1 MPKYDWSCREHRHL
15 ARARKLAISHADGHI
30 GYIKH
35 SEFYQAE
42 VYFPELGSGTTRTYS
57 QGSSL
62 VTILDKT
69 YEEATAQ
76 GGATNMNAL
85 YEVTKEDGSKVF
97 ATKMAEKSKTLWVME
112 IKGTGEFV
120 AVETTNIQEVVP
132 YTIQVKSV
140 SNGGEGGHYEAE
152 EGKFAVNNILVLNNG
167 NIVTV
172 VRLDTK
178 QKGVSELKATGRI
191 NVTPL

>member
-1 MPKYDWSCREHRHL
+1 MPRYNWNSSDDRYL
-15 ARARKLAISHADGHI
+15 ARKLKLAILHADGHI
-30 GYIKH
+30 GYVVGNNH
-35 SEFYQAE
+35 YDAE
-42 VYFPELGSGTTRTYS
+42 VRFPCLANRSRTYS
-57 QGSSL
+57 RASQL

-132 YTIQVKSV
+132 YTIQVKSM

-167 NIVTV
+167 DIVTV